1 MPILLK
7 DSLKKAVYLIYFER
21 INLNFMNL
29 ILAVLIGAILEIAV
43 WIGVAHFISGWYVF
57 FWFIIAF
64 VIGFKLL
71 RSSAATIMPQLQQ
84 LQMTG
89 QLATDPVVTRK
100 IAVAV
105 AGILLMIPGLI
116 TDVIAV
122 LVLLPPVQKLL
133 VNALMSAM
141 AKRQQAMMN
150 KMMGGMMGGE
160 QNAQNPFADLMRQI
174 QGMQNH
180 QGGQYDSSVIDGEAR
195 EVSPDRQKIEMKDVK
210 KN

>member
-1 MPILLK
+1 
-7 DSLKKAVYLIYFER
+7 
-21 INLNFMNL
+21 MNL
-29 ILAVLIGAILEIAV
+29 ILAVLIGAILEVAV

-89 QLATDPVVTRK
+89 QLSNDPVVMRK
-100 IAVAV
+100 IALLI

-116 TDVIAV
+116 SDVIAV
-122 LVLLPPVQKLL
+122 LLVLPPIQKLL

-150 KMMGGMMGGE
+150 KMMGGMMGAE
-160 QNAQNPFADLMRQI
+160 QGGAQNPFADLMRQM
-174 QGMQNH
+174 QDMQNY
-180 QGGQYDSSVIDGEAR
+180 QGSSRDSSVIDGEAR
-195 EVSPDRQKIEMKDVK
+195 EVNPDRQKIEMKDVK

>member
-1 MPILLK
+1 
-7 DSLKKAVYLIYFER
+7 
-21 INLNFMNL
+21 MNL

-89 QLATDPVVTRK
+89 QLATDPIVTRK

-150 KMMGGMMGGE
+150 KMMGGE
-160 QNAQNPFADLMRQI
+160 QNAQNPFADLMRQM
-174 QGMQNH
+174 QGIQNH
-180 QGGQYDSSVIDGEAR
+180 QGNRHDSSVIDGEAR
-195 EVSPDRQKIEMKDVK
+195 EVNPDRQKIEMKDVK